1 MEDEELG
8 SLRDTM
14 SKDIIDSSGQ
24 KGSPQFNTMYRLLQR
39 VYLKKYLV
47 IG

>member
-24 KGSPQFNTMYRLLQR
+24 KGSP
-39 VYLKKYLV
+39 
-47 IG
+47 